1 MVSARTTTR
10 RSILGFGGA
19 GVLAVG
25 AAALAIGGGADTT
38 ASVAGEPVAASP
50 ADAADVV
57 KYLGRSALTPIA
69 ASDPLIDGNPEVEYQ
84 GIDPGHGVALR
95 LSDGTA
101 GWLVGGNGTVC
112 LVLPA
117 LTGGAV
123 TTNCSDASDA
133 RQHGVGRVTSRQDP
147 ADPKAEYRVD
157 LVLPPGTPTPYV
169 TAKRSD
175 ERKRSA
181 AISDDGIVASATVAP
196 SEDLVNPAGAPGA
209 QRMFPEP

>member
-1 MVSARTTTR
+1 MVSAPTTIKR
-10 RSILGFGGA
+10 WVLGVGGV

-25 AAALAIGGGADTT
+25 AAAVVVGGSSTT

-50 ADAADVV
+50 ADAAEVV
-57 KYLGRSALTPIA
+57 AYLGRSAVTQIA

-84 GIDPGHGVALR
+84 GVDVARGVALR
-95 LSDGTA
+95 LSDGSK

-123 TTNCSDASDA
+123 TTNCSDASEA

-157 LVLPPGTPTPYV
+157 LVLPPGTATPYV
-169 TAKRSD
+169 TAKGSD
-175 ERKRSA
+175 AKMRSA
-181 AISDDGIVASATVAP
+181 QISDDGTVASATVTP

-209 QRMFPEP
+209 QRMFPQP